1 MQPTAPEIALHSS
14 SCPSRG
20 VVQALTAG
28 ARCQVAALGELKKSG
43 VETIG
48 MTTNGIV
55 LKRKLGALTAGGLD
69 AVNISLDTLE
79 LEKFAR
85 ITRRNG
91 FEKARLP
98 RASERASERAPTV
111 QIYHSNVR

>member
-1 MQPTAPEIALHSS
+1 
-14 SCPSRG
+14 
-20 VVQALTAG
+20 VQALTAG
-28 ARCQVAALGELKKSG
+28 ARCQVAALGELKKCG